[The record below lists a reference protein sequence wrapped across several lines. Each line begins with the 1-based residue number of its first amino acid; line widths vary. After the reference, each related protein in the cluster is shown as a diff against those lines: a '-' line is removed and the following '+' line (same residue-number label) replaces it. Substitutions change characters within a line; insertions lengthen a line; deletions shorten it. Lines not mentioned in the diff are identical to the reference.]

1 MKSIALL
8 TPDAGNG
15 ICSFTYFKPFLTP
28 RGDSCLDGYQ
38 FVLNPTEGQF
48 DGLVVPQS
56 IGALSRTY
64 VLNVPPTRTLLVYM
78 EPPNFLTLPDAYTMQ
93 FEAVLSQSKMV
104 KAKKR
109 IFSHSG
115 HHWFVEIPYDD
126 LLTKTPPKNKLI
138 SAVISNKSDSPAH
151 RQRFQFMRQ
160 IKAHFGDRLDW
171 MGRGVADTGN
181 NKLVGLADYK
191 YHIVIENGQWDHYWS
206 EKLADSYA
214 ANCFPFYWGAG
225 NVGEYFSDASM
236 IKIDIF
242 DVNKSISVIE
252 RAIND
257 EIFERSQ
264 VALQQSRE
272 LMIEKYH
279 PYRVYTKIFESLP
292 PSAPSKVVIRP
303 QNEFRYSMRQRVYSR
318 LGLLGVS

>member
-1 MKSIALL
+1 
-8 TPDAGNG
+8 
-15 ICSFTYFKPFLTP
+15 
-28 RGDSCLDGYQ
+28 
-38 FVLNPTEGQF
+38 
-48 DGLVVPQS
+48 
-56 IGALSRTY
+56 
-64 VLNVPPTRTLLVYM
+64 
-78 EPPNFLTLPDAYTMQ
+78 
-93 FEAVLSQSKMV
+93 
-104 KAKKR
+104 
-109 IFSHSG
+109 
-115 HHWFVEIPYDD
+115 
-126 LLTKTPPKNKLI
+126 
-138 SAVISNKSDSPAH
+138 
-151 RQRFQFMRQ
+151 
-160 IKAHFGDRLDW
+160 
-171 MGRGVADTGN
+171 
-181 NKLVGLADYK
+181 
-191 YHIVIENGQWDHYWS
+191 
-206 EKLADSYA
+206 
-214 ANCFPFYWGAG
+214 
-225 NVGEYFSDASM
+225 VGEYFSDASM